1 MEKQELKVGQLVQ
14 LNPELIGNKAF
25 AGCIMVVTEPK
36 EWGAQ
41 GYVQVLGEA
50 RDQPGGQA
58 YIRVQWP
65 EMEPVGF
72 AEWTAS

>member
-1 MEKQELKVGQLVQ
+1 MKKQELKVSQLVQ
-14 LNPELIGNKAF
+14 LNPETVRNVMF
-25 AGCIMVVTEPK
+25 TGCVMVVTESK

-41 GYVQVLGEA
+41 GYVQGLGKNEEI
-50 RDQPGGQA
+50 GGQYYYRA
-58 YIRVQWP
+58 KWE